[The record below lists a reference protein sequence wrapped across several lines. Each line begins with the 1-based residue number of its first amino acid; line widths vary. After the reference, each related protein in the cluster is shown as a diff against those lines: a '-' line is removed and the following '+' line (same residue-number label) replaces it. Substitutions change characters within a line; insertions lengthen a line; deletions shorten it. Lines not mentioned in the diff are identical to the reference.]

1 MTDLVLPGT
10 PGRSVFVRQRRVEE
24 PPFTNCR
31 LVVLVQQL
39 IRAGV
44 RIPDKA
50 RFIAR
55 LRRLTGV
62 PEIGPDGA
70 QGTSAADVIRA
81 MAILMPW
88 VPVEA
93 RLWDDAE
100 LLEAIAADLVA
111 VAVAVDVYNSL
122 PGNLDRWSP
131 RFDGGH
137 MIGVPGA
144 RPASADPK
152 VLWSDP
158 LGLGRYRGEWVS
170 WSRVKP
176 HLSQAGG
183 RVFATTIPI
192 GAAMSTSV
200 VLSRVLP
207 AGSVVVLHK
216 GVATFRYDDEALT
229 FVEDKPTTR
238 NLKPLADT
246 VVTVDQQPRGKGRPI
261 GRFVRVAAG
270 GLEGRYVRLRDIE
283 IRQPVPGD
291 PVDVDAIVAAAV
303 AQARLETEAEVRGEY
318 SLVDE
323 PLFRQA
329 VPA

>member
-1 MTDLVLPGT
+1 VI
-10 PGRSVFVRQRRVEE
+10 VRQRNVEE

-31 LVVLVQQL
+31 VCDAVRML
-39 IRAGV
+39 IQAGV
-44 RIPDKA
+44 RVPDW
-50 RFIAR
+50 AR
-55 LRRLTGV
+55 LVAAIRRATGV

-70 QGTSAADVIRA
+70 QGTTAADLIAAFAR
-81 MAILMPW
+81 LFPW
-88 VPVEA
+88 IPIEA

-100 LLEAIAADLVA
+100 LLDAIAAGQLAASVS
-111 VAVAVDVYNSL
+111 VKSYNSL

-137 MIGVPGA
+137 QCGLADA
-144 RPASADPK
+144 RPDPADPK
-152 VLWSDP
+152 VLWVDP
-158 LGLGRYRGEWVS
+158 LGLGRYRGEWVR

-283 IRQPVPGD
+283 IREPVPGD

>member
-1 MTDLVLPGT
+1 MTQLVLPGT
-10 PGRSVFVRQRRVEE
+10 PGRRVLVAQRRVEVA
-24 PPFTNCR
+24 PFTNCR

-55 LRRLTGV
+55 LRRLTGI
-62 PEIGPDGA
+62 PEVGPHGA

-81 MAILMPW
+81 MGILMPW

-100 LLEAIAADLVA
+100 LLDAIAADRVA
-111 VAVAVDVYNSL
+111 VGVAVTVYNSL

-131 RFDGGH
+131 RFDRGH
-137 MIGVPGA
+137 MVGLPDA
-144 RPASADPK
+144 RSSNADPR

-158 LGLGRYRGEWVS
+158 LGMGRYRGEWVD
-170 WSRVKP
+170 WHRVKP

-192 GAAMSTSV
+192 GAAMSTSI
-200 VLSRVLP
+200 VLDRVLP
-207 AGSVVVLHK
+207 AGSTVKLHK
-216 GVATFRYDDEALT
+216 GLATFRYDDEALS
-229 FVEDKPTTR
+229 FVEDKPTIGTGR
-238 NLKPLADT
+238 PHADT
-246 VVTVDQQPRGKGRPI
+246 VVVVDQQPRGGRPV
-261 GRFVRVAAG
+261 GRFVRLSG
-270 GLEGRYVRLRDIE
+270 GASGGRYVRLRDVE
-283 IRQPVPGD
+283 ITEPAPSGQ
-291 PVDVDAIVAAAV
+291 VDLDTLLAAAEAKGRAAGV
-303 AQARLETEAEVRGEY
+303 LEERERYE
-318 SLVDE
+318 LIDE
-323 PLFRQA
+323 PLYRQA